1 MERSDVVI
9 VQRDSIFT
17 KGPPDVLDHAT
28 NEIASGSKPG
38 IVATKKLP
46 RRLQTHLTAAHQD
59 GCGGE
64 GEGGKTVR
72 RRCLKTGQ
80 CQQSTMIHDSWLLF
94 DEVGYVTGAADVQPV
109 RDPLS

>member
-9 VQRDSIFT
+9 VQRNSIFT

-64 GEGGKTVR
+64 GEGGKNCSAELLENGSVLT
-72 RRCLKTGQ
+72 
-80 CQQSTMIHDSWLLF
+80 IDNDS
-94 DEVGYVTGAADVQPV
+94 
-109 RDPLS
+109 